1 MFAKARRW
9 VKASL
14 LILFSWTFTKGS
26 RSKTAA
32 PTATFWTLG
41 PLDPEKERTSF
52 AKLKSYIDKKKL
64 HFTVWESLTRL
75 TFAQKKL
82 ADFFCKRADCSVTFL
97 PDPFILLWRPECIR
111 HLHMETLRASFLP
124 PLKYFCPFWGK
135 GGGITSLHLFEQ
147 LSVIFLNATTT
158 HYLWISGD
166 FFTFLN
172 KVISWSCLVCIWL
185 IAI

>member
-1 MFAKARRW
+1 MDEVVPINFSYEHLQKA
-9 VKASL
+9 VGLKPL
-14 LILFSWTFTKGS
+14 P
-26 RSKTAA
+26 

-52 AKLKSYIDKKKL
+52 AKLNSYIIKKKL
-64 HFTVWESLTRL
+64 HFTVWKSLTRL

-158 HYLWISGD
+158 HYLWLSGD